1 MKKEL
6 KFQAKVTC
14 KCNGEPYEFVSNTLT
29 INLLDNTSP
38 VVIKNYYTWQKF
50 EMIQARL
57 GLECACLSNLC
68 CLIQRLFACFRL
80 F

>member
-38 VVIKNYYTWQKF
+38 VVIKN
-50 EMIQARL
+50 IIL
-57 GLECACLSNLC
+57 GRNLK
-68 CLIQRLFACFRL
+68 
-80 F
+80 

>member
-6 KFQAKVTC
+6 KFQAKITC
-14 KCNGEPYEFVSNTLT
+14 KCNGITREFVSNTLT
-29 INLLDNTSP
+29 INMLDNVSP
-38 VVIKNYYTWQKF
+38 VAIKNYYTWQKF
-50 EMIQARL
+50 EMMQAK
-57 GLECACLSNLC
+57 LELERECLPNLC